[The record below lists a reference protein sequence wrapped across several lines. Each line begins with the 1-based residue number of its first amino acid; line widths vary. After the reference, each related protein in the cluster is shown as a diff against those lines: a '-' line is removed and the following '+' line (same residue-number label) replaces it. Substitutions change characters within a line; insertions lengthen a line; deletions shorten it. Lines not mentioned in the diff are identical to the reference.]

1 MSLPS
6 LAAGCLTFPISET
19 DTKNFEPMNKPN
31 KQAHATD
38 ACASRCI
45 LIFLFTP
52 VFAWANGVSCLED
65 LGKIVVVG
73 DSAQLR
79 DFAHGQVGRRQQF
92 TRFVQSSAFDIFRRR
107 GVKIFLENGVQFATR
122 KVELRANGLYGQI
135 ARQVLIYKRAY
146 ARVDGVFR
154 RGNHRF

>member
-1 MSLPS
+1 MHY
-6 LAAGCLTFPISET
+6 
-19 DTKNFEPMNKPN
+19 FENLILQLNKQN

-73 DSAQLR
+73 DSAKKR
-79 DFAHGQVGRRQQF
+79 DFIDGKLGGAEQLAGVGQP
-92 TRFVQSSAFDIFRRR
+92 AFFDVLRR
-107 GVKIFLENGVQFATR
+107 GAIEVFLEDV
-122 KVELRANGLYGQI
+122 
-135 ARQVLIYKRAY
+135 
-146 ARVDGVFR
+146 VDLAV
-154 RGNHRF
+154 